1 MKTVFIVILALI
13 VVGLAAGGLSV
24 RKELL
29 NEREAVDAAWSQ
41 VDAALQHRADL
52 IPNAAE
58 ILKHLSKRE
67 APVFQEIAKAR
78 NDLSNGKTPQ
88 EKLAANDRIS
98 TALARLL
105 LLSESYPQLHLNR
118 TFQRVQ
124 DEIAGAE
131 NRIAVERRKY
141 NETLQ
146 HYNTSIQVFPN
157 NIVAGVAG
165 FRRND
170 AYFRTEPGG

>member
-1 MKTVFIVILALI
+1 MKTVFVVILALI
-13 VVGLAAGGLSV
+13 IVGLAAGGLSV

-29 NEREAVDAAWSQ
+29 KERKAVDAAWAQ
-41 VDAALQHRADL
+41 VDATLQHRADL

-58 ILKHLSKRE
+58 MIKHLSKRE
-67 APVFQEIAKAR
+67 SPVFQEIAKAR
-78 NDLSNGKTPQ
+78 NDLNNGKTPQ
-88 EKLAANDRIS
+88 ERLAANDHLSI
-98 TALARLL
+98 ALARLL
-105 LLSESYPQLHLNR
+105 LLSENYPQLHSNR
-118 TFQRVQ
+118 NFQRVQ
-124 DEIAGAE
+124 DEIAEAE

-165 FRRND
+165 FHRND